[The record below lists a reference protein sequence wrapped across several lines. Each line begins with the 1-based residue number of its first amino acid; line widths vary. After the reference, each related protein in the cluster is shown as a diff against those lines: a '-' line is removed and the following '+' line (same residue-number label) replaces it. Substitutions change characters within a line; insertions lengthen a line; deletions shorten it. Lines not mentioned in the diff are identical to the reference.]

1 MEELHFGEGNDHLQ
15 RPLTPT
21 VHADTREVTERSP
34 LEVVHISTTVSFEHK
49 VQEGKH
55 Q

>member
-1 MEELHFGEGNDHLQ
+1 METLHFGEGSDHPH
-15 RPLTPT
+15 RPLTPA
-21 VHADTREVTERSP
+21 VHADTREVIERLP
-34 LEVVHISTTVSFEHK
+34 TEVVHISTTVSFEHQ